1 MKRLSILPS
10 VQFCILSL
18 SCAAINLIVIPKAT
32 AATFEL
38 SFTRL
43 EGIININPRNG
54 AGTAIYRAS
63 LPISYDITA
72 IQISDIVGLGGGS
85 PGKFTGLDLDAV
97 KISDK
102 LITNP
107 EDIKTLSGLN
117 VFDFNSERTKFIAGN
132 QRDPG
137 NSKFKDL
144 FKGDHLFGTKKCT
157 DNQASSGD
165 CVDNDIATLGNFD
178 ANAITDNT
186 ARGFMSFGE
195 GGQLILNLTETVSSH
210 EQKPLYL
217 YAAEVGNNE
226 TLRGRVTAT
235 GRKRRVPEPIGLGAL
250 SVMGLYL
257 TTLINKK
264 RKSFSGKVDK
274 L

>member
-10 VQFCILSL
+10 IQFCVLSL
-18 SCAAINLIVIPKAT
+18 SFAAINLIVAQKAT

-38 SFTRL
+38 TFTRL
-43 EGIININPRNG
+43 EGIINQNLRNG

-63 LPISYDITA
+63 LPIGYDVTA
-72 IQISDIVGLGGGS
+72 IKISDIIGLAGGS
-85 PGKFTGLDLDAV
+85 PGKFTGFDLDAV

-107 EDIKTLSGLN
+107 EDIKTLPGLN
-117 VFDFNSERTKFIAGN
+117 VFDFNSERTKFVAGN

-137 NSKFKDL
+137 NSKFSYL
-144 FKGDHLFGTKKCT
+144 FKGDHLFGTKKCG
-157 DNQASSGD
+157 DNQDSSGY

-195 GGQLILNLTETVSSH
+195 GGQLILNLTETVSTQ
-210 EQKPLYL
+210 EQKPLYF
-217 YAAEVGNNE
+217 YAAEVGDNGE
-226 TLRGRVTAT
+226 RLRGRVTAM
-235 GRKRRVPEPIGLGAL
+235 GRKRRVPEPTSLGAL
-250 SVMGLYL
+250 SVTGLYL
-257 TTLINKK
+257 TTLIKKK
-264 RKSFSGKVDK
+264 RK
-274 L
+274 